1 MKPVIISY
9 IAVTLGAGPFSSHFS
24 ERVFIHS
31 SVSESVLLEKSLGCQ
46 FPFTSFKEAT
56 HGLSASVVAS
66 ERSAVTLTVVHLI
79 SFFLFRVMYFIYF

>member
-9 IAVTLGAGPFSSHFS
+9 IAVTLGAGPFSSRFS
-24 ERVFIHS
+24 ERVFTHA

-46 FPFTSFKEAT
+46 CPFTSFKEAT
-56 HGLSASVVAS
+56 HGLAASVVAS